1 MAGSDLEDPD
11 EVGEEEEDGSGWS
24 DPSLSVTDGSGHFIK
39 SLKFI
44 VNGQDDD
51 GDDGEDEQDEEDEGF
66 QSSELEEELFLVD
79 SEEEYQEEE
88 EMTTTLFPPDRL
100 CVESLGRAQLCD
112 GLADCAGG
120 EDEAGCEFGQ
130 CQPGEFSC
138 LSGRCIPSHWT
149 CDGRPDCQTGED
161 EVRISLVQRLV
172 VVSHCHSVTVSQCY
186 IVTVSQ
192 CHSLTFVFTVRV
204 DVAVRLSRTGPQSG
218 ALGQITDVDD
228 GLHTAGPRL
237 AEVTDIVDVVPGVR
251 DHPEVHLAR
260 IYRS

>member
-51 GDDGEDEQDEEDEGF
+51 GDDGEDEQDEEDDEGF
-66 QSSELEEELFLVD
+66 KSSELEEELFLVD

-161 EVRISLVQRLV
+161 EVRISRVHRIVVQCHSVTVLY
-172 VVSHCHSVTVSQCY
+172 CHSVTVSTFRNIETTTVDK
-186 IVTVSQ
+186 IVYVEI
-192 CHSLTFVFTVRV
+192 FYF
-204 DVAVRLSRTGPQSG
+204 LSK
-218 ALGQITDVDD
+218 
-228 GLHTAGPRL
+228 
-237 AEVTDIVDVVPGVR
+237 
-251 DHPEVHLAR
+251 
-260 IYRS
+260 

>member
-44 VNGQDDD
+44 VQGQDD
-51 GDDGEDEQDEEDEGF
+51 GEEEEEEDEGF

-161 EVRISLVQRLV
+161 EVRISRVHRIVVQCHSVTVLY
-172 VVSHCHSVTVSQCY
+172 CHSVTVSTFRNIETTTVDK
-186 IVTVSQ
+186 IVYVEI
-192 CHSLTFVFTVRV
+192 FYF
-204 DVAVRLSRTGPQSG
+204 LSK
-218 ALGQITDVDD
+218 
-228 GLHTAGPRL
+228 
-237 AEVTDIVDVVPGVR
+237 
-251 DHPEVHLAR
+251 
-260 IYRS
+260 